1 MSAKMYRY
9 EVTHPEFGTV
19 VVNAISEAT
28 AVQAALKY
36 WGEDWRLEAGYCH
49 ARKLG
54 TAAKPRCRRCHREFG
69 EPGDTTAYCPECLRI
84 MDQNRREAVRFSPA
98 RKRPGYEE

>member
-9 EVTHPEFGTV
+9 EVTHETYGTV
-19 VVNAISEAT
+19 VVNEISEET
-28 AVQAALKY
+28 AIRAAIEK
-36 WGEDWRLEAGYCH
+36 WGADWRADASWCH
-49 ARKLG
+49 VKKLG

-69 EPGDTTAYCPECLRI
+69 EPGDVTAYCRSCLEI
-84 MDQNRREAVRFSPA
+84 MDRERREAARFSPA